1 MIMNVKT
8 PQAMMNG
15 MSGSVTMMMEKI
27 AIRVC
32 KHQDRSTMTPCMTDP
47 TTVDKMGGLFCGMEG
62 KMMPCQHPTME
73 NMTCMC
79 PSCLIASDMGRAM
92 TTPCTERN
100 NTASI
105 ICVASHLFFAHL
117 SSLKYCIY

>member
-47 TTVDKMGGLFCGMEG
+47 TTVDKMGMFCSMDG
-62 KMMPCQHPTME
+62 KMMPCDPQKKME
-73 NMTCMC
+73 CMC
-79 PSCLIASDMGRAM
+79 PSCPVASDMGMAM
-92 TTPCTERN
+92 TTPCMG
-100 NTASI
+100 
-105 ICVASHLFFAHL
+105 
-117 SSLKYCIY
+117 KK